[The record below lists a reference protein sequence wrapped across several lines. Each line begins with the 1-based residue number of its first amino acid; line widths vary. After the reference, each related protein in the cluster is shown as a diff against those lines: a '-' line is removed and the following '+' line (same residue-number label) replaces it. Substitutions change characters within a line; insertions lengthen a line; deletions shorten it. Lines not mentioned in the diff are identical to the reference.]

1 MKKRFDRSGTAR
13 RKAAAAVAALTMALV
28 LAVGGAGAATLLS
41 AQPET
46 LTVGAVVPHITAGTP
61 QASSPAAAD
70 REVCTAPEAE
80 SIVTAAPESAAESAA
95 QPQQAEP
102 APAQTEKPETAEIAP
117 AEPEEAVETPE
128 APAQPAED
136 TALEEENAPA
146 MLLEETPELAAQ
158 DPQAPAADGTA
169 QNDTASQHT
178 PEGSVL
184 LTPEQI
190 QQALDSGALEDAE
203 AQCID
208 LTDENGFFRWLFN
221 WLFGTKDKEEEPA
234 YSGWRT
240 SGGKTY
246 YYSQSTNKP
255 VTGIQCIDNK
265 LYYFNADGVLV
276 IGNPASE
283 IIDRLVE
290 AGVMPVLIST
300 DRQDIP
306 LNSVC
311 FDDFAGGVM
320 AARHLVECGFRR
332 IGFLCGSDKARSFL
346 RRRSGVMVQTIDSL
360 GFENFESRTPKTSDD
375 SEVAVCFREW
385 LESGHCPEAIITSHA
400 SAAAV
405 VCRELKS
412 CGLSC
417 PEDYSIITFDDT
429 IDNVFGLEITHLH
442 IYPRELGIKSA
453 QRIYQMMSSSGKDD
467 RPYKI
472 VLPLELTMGNSVK
485 CRAK

>member
-1 MKKRFDRSGTAR
+1 M
-13 RKAAAAVAALTMALV
+13 AVR
-28 LAVGGAGAATLLS
+28 
-41 AQPET
+41 QPVT
-46 LTVGAVVPHITAGTP
+46 LTQVAEAAGVSIATVSRVLNRRG
-61 QASSPAAAD
+61 QVDEHTRRRVMTSVENLGYDASSIARK
-70 REVCTAPEAE
+70 REARIEQRMFNVELLLCPLAEQKNMLLLDFMAEALRGVQSFFSRHGNVRMNICTW
-80 SIVTAAPESAAESAA
+80 
-95 QPQQAEP
+95 EP
-102 APAQTEKPETAEIAP
+102 DEIMHH
-117 AEPEEAVETPE
+117 
-128 APAQPAED
+128 
-136 TALEEENAPA
+136 EENE
-146 MLLEETPELAAQ
+146 M
-158 DPQAPAADGTA
+158 
-169 QNDTASQHT
+169 
-178 PEGSVL
+178 
-184 LTPEQI
+184 I
-190 QQALDSGALEDAE
+190 
-203 AQCID
+203 
-208 LTDENGFFRWLFN
+208 FN
-221 WLFGTKDKEEEPA
+221 RL
-234 YSGWRT
+234 
-240 SGGKTY
+240 
-246 YYSQSTNKP
+246 
-255 VTGIQCIDNK
+255 V
-265 LYYFNADGVLV
+265 NADGVLV

-417 PEDYSIITFDDT
+417 PEAYSIITFDDT

>member
-1 MKKRFDRSGTAR
+1 M
-13 RKAAAAVAALTMALV
+13 AVR
-28 LAVGGAGAATLLS
+28 
-41 AQPET
+41 QPVT
-46 LTVGAVVPHITAGTP
+46 LTQVAEAAGVSIATVSRVLNRRG
-61 QASSPAAAD
+61 QVDEHTRRRVMTSVENLGYDASSIARK
-70 REVCTAPEAE
+70 REARIEQRMFNVELLLCPLAEQKNMLLLDFMAEALRGVQSFFSRHGNVRMNICTW
-80 SIVTAAPESAAESAA
+80 
-95 QPQQAEP
+95 EP
-102 APAQTEKPETAEIAP
+102 DEIMHH
-117 AEPEEAVETPE
+117 
-128 APAQPAED
+128 
-136 TALEEENAPA
+136 EENE
-146 MLLEETPELAAQ
+146 M
-158 DPQAPAADGTA
+158 
-169 QNDTASQHT
+169 
-178 PEGSVL
+178 
-184 LTPEQI
+184 I
-190 QQALDSGALEDAE
+190 
-203 AQCID
+203 
-208 LTDENGFFRWLFN
+208 FN
-221 WLFGTKDKEEEPA
+221 RL
-234 YSGWRT
+234 
-240 SGGKTY
+240 
-246 YYSQSTNKP
+246 
-255 VTGIQCIDNK
+255 V
-265 LYYFNADGVLV
+265 NADGVLV

-360 GFENFESRTPKTSDD
+360 GFENFESRTPKTS
-375 SEVAVCFREW
+375 
-385 LESGHCPEAIITSHA
+385 
-400 SAAAV
+400 AAALACEV